1 MVALVD
7 ELINNLEDLA
17 DDVISDSMYRFSVG
31 SQPLAGRM
39 EGQRGGPAFNLDP
52 ADTYHQPP
60 LPRGSG
66 SFPLDPESSGSRE
79 PGVGGGFQG
88 MAESMGDRR
97 LLGAERDLDRHHRDD
112 RLTDDRLVDDHDM
125 DDRLDAGGRESRLP
139 LPGHKRRANERAAD
153 EDRDDDEAVQL
164 RRKRVSDMSP
174 EERLKWSRIQSRDHS
189 RRSRQRRKQLEQ
201 DLRTEIE
208 QLQSFRTLIED
219 SYQLVSIQSI
229 DHAATFLYAN
239 SVFFR
244 ALNYVP
250 QELIGVSIMDLAHP
264 DDRTNLEQ
272 SLNKLLLD
280 DSSKPYVTVDWR
292 IRSRKSP
299 PPGMPDSPYMP
310 LSSSASINQQGLVM
324 FSMLKGEPAVS
335 SQSQD
340 QAPLPS
346 SVASSAHHDQRSHG
360 LDPLDGRHGS
370 SSLEALSSV
379 AANSFAARSV

>member
-1 MVALVD
+1 
-7 ELINNLEDLA
+7 
-17 DDVISDSMYRFSVG
+17 
-31 SQPLAGRM
+31 M

-97 LLGAERDLDRHHRDD
+97 LLGAERDLDRHQRDD

-229 DHAATFLYAN
+229 DHAASFLYAN

-264 DDRTNLEQ
+264 DDRTDLEQ